1 MASKKRKHRK
11 HGKLVEK
18 KKRKAETVK
27 GGNNAVVITKACTVF
42 VKTFSKKCW
51 MIKLCWFFINLKYI

>member
-1 MASKKRKHRK
+1 MASKKGNIENTENWWK
-11 HGKLVEK
+11 K